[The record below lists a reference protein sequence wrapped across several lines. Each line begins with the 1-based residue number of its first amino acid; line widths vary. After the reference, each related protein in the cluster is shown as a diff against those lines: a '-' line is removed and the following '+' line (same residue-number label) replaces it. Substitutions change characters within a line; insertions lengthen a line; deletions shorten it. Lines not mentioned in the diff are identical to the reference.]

1 MINKLIILVFIF
13 FLKNLSSAYTFEFES
28 KKIEILDKGNKIT
41 ANNGKAFSSNGDY
54 IIISDNFEYLKDK
67 EILNSNGNGFIEIK
81 SKNLE
86 IKFDSGIFDQKNAT
100 FVVTGNVEILFK
112 NENLSLKTEEI
123 FFNQRKNFLES
134 NNLTKIQD
142 KFENIYYVGNFKF
155 DINNDL
161 LKVKDLIFKDNQLT
175 TIKTPIAFI
184 NTKSGNVFG
193 KDIDMNLSN
202 GINNNFRLK
211 GNSASVNDGIN
222 EINKGVFT
230 TCEKRDGCSPWQIK
244 ANKITHDKKKR
255 EIRYDDAVLKIY
267 NLPVAYFPKFF
278 HPDPT
283 VKRKSGFLIP
293 SIKNSSNSGSY
304 INSPFFYVLADN
316 KDFTFSPRF
325 YQNEEMLL
333 QSEYRQKNLKSS
345 HLTDFSFFTKKNGST
360 KNHFFYNFDKNF
372 KSQKFDTSKISF
384 KAQTTSDD
392 TYLKFYNIK
401 SDIVQDNQI
410 LENSIDINLFSND
423 LSINL
428 NSTIYE
434 NLNKNQNDRFEYIF
448 PKLEI
453 SKNLNNFSPLN
464 GNFLLNSKTLIR
476 NFDTNVYEKKNINDL
491 IFRSTPKINN
501 YGFYNNYE
509 FLIKNSNA
517 ENKNFDSNNKKRF
530 YLSSLYQY
538 NSSFPLLKKNEKY
551 KTILTPKLS
560 FKIAPSH
567 SKDER
572 NTERF
577 VDISNIY
584 SLNRVSGEE
593 SIEGGMSATYGLNYS
608 INNNLNSEELFSF
621 KTANNLRLKK
631 NDDLANSNQVGEEMS
646 NFFNEIKFQPHK
658 NFTTQYISSL
668 KNNIRDLSYENLK
681 TKIILGKFE
690 TTFDYLNQN
699 NTTSEANF
707 LSNESTIL
715 LDNEN
720 TISFLTRKNKSKD
733 LTEYYKFM
741 YQYKNDCLLASLE
754 YNKDFY
760 SDRDIKPDESIMFKI
775 SIIPSND

>member
-1 MINKLIILVFIF
+1 
-13 FLKNLSSAYTFEFES
+13 
-28 KKIEILDKGNKIT
+28 
-41 ANNGKAFSSNGDY
+41 
-54 IIISDNFEYLKDK
+54 
-67 EILNSNGNGFIEIK
+67 
-81 SKNLE
+81 
-86 IKFDSGIFDQKNAT
+86 
-100 FVVTGNVEILFK
+100 
-112 NENLSLKTEEI
+112 
-123 FFNQRKNFLES
+123 
-134 NNLTKIQD
+134 
-142 KFENIYYVGNFKF
+142 
-155 DINNDL
+155 
-161 LKVKDLIFKDNQLT
+161 
-175 TIKTPIAFI
+175 
-184 NTKSGNVFG
+184 
-193 KDIDMNLSN
+193 MNLSN

-211 GNSASVNDGIN
+211 GNSASVNDGIH

-267 NLPVAYFPKFF
+267 NLPVAYFPKLF

-476 NFDTNVYEKKNINDL
+476 NFDTNVYEKK
-491 IFRSTPKINN
+491 
-501 YGFYNNYE
+501 
-509 FLIKNSNA
+509 
-517 ENKNFDSNNKKRF
+517 
-530 YLSSLYQY
+530 
-538 NSSFPLLKKNEKY
+538 
-551 KTILTPKLS
+551 ILM
-560 FKIAPSH
+560 I
-567 SKDER
+567 
-572 NTERF
+572 
-577 VDISNIY
+577 
-584 SLNRVSGEE
+584 
-593 SIEGGMSATYGLNYS
+593 
-608 INNNLNSEELFSF
+608 
-621 KTANNLRLKK
+621 
-631 NDDLANSNQVGEEMS
+631 
-646 NFFNEIKFQPHK
+646 
-658 NFTTQYISSL
+658 
-668 KNNIRDLSYENLK
+668 
-681 TKIILGKFE
+681 
-690 TTFDYLNQN
+690 
-699 NTTSEANF
+699 
-707 LSNESTIL
+707 
-715 LDNEN
+715 
-720 TISFLTRKNKSKD
+720 
-733 LTEYYKFM
+733 
-741 YQYKNDCLLASLE
+741 
-754 YNKDFY
+754 
-760 SDRDIKPDESIMFKI
+760 
-775 SIIPSND
+775 